1 MDLKLSNLVKVE
13 MVIVFFEPTVRFF
26 GSEFDLIRAFEIC
39 IINKFEVY
47 EAKRVYRKVPLYDE
61 NELNIKGLSWD
72 KPFNELIF
80 KNIE

>member
-1 MDLKLSNLVKVE
+1 MDLKLLNLAKVAT
-13 MVIVFFEPTVRFF
+13 VIVFFEPTVRFF

-61 NELNIKGLSWD
+61 KELKVKGLSWD